1 MYSTAVRM
9 KIRASYKRGQV
20 SRRPLSKKIRVRL
33 VLLTVL
39 AGGGDVSLG
48 PEARCAKGVLE
59 NFCHSPV
66 FHTREAKVPGDPVV
80 RKLR

>member
-20 SRRPLSKKIRVRL
+20 SRRPPSKKICVRP

-39 AGGGDVSLG
+39 AGGDVSLG
-48 PEARCAKGVLE
+48 PEARCAKGVPE
-59 NFCHSPV
+59 KFCRSPV

>member
-20 SRRPLSKKIRVRL
+20 SRRPPSKKICVRP

-39 AGGGDVSLG
+39 AGGGTFPLDRRHGVPRGSRRNFAVVLCFILERPRF
-48 PEARCAKGVLE
+48 PET
-59 NFCHSPV
+59 P
-66 FHTREAKVPGDPVV
+66 
-80 RKLR
+80 